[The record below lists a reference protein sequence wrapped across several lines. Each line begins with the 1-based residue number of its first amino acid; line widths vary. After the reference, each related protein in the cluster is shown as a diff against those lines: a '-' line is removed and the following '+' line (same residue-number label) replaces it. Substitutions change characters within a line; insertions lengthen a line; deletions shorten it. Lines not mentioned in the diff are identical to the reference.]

1 MAPGWSSG
9 SAGHVW
15 LWALA
20 DEQFAEARFRTLAER
35 AVLPIF
41 GPTEPARQ
49 ATSCQG
55 QGYFGKRS
63 FISGMTQRG
72 GWPDATR
79 WTLA

>member
-1 MAPGWSSG
+1 MPEQGGDEPPPLQPGQPLVH
-9 SAGHVW
+9 AGHDPKRG
-15 LWALA
+15 LLH
-20 DEQFAEARFRTLAER
+20 
-35 AVLPIF
+35 
-41 GPTEPARQ
+41 G

-63 FISGMTQRG
+63 FISGMTQSG